1 MSEERNLQV
10 NVNFSDMPELFD
22 ALEKMVA
29 EDMMAGERIDRSK
42 FIKKLVR
49 QEVAR
54 RAQLE
59 LPGMEQPAKGKKEAA
74 RRAVTA

>member
-1 MSEERNLQV
+1 MDEPKNLQV
-10 NVNFSDMPELFD
+10 NVNFSDVPELFE

-29 EDMMAGERIDRSK
+29 EDMMDRSK

-59 LPGMEQPAKGKKEAA
+59 LPGMEQPAKGKKAVGS
-74 RRAVTA
+74 RRAVAA